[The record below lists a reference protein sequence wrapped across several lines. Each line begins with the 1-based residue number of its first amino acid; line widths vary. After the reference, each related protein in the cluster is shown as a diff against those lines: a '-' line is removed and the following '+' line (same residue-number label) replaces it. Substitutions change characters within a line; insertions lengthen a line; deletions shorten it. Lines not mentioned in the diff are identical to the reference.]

1 MQATI
6 NITFSVIWLDVASH
20 TVKLASGM
28 VMLGI
33 KNGNIEKP
41 AVKITPA
48 INSALDT
55 NAMPA
60 LPFLE
65 KSAQA
70 RPAIIPSTG
79 AAIIRGYL
87 L

>member
-1 MQATI
+1 M
-6 NITFSVIWLDVASH
+6 NITFKVKWLDVASH
-20 TVKLASGM
+20 TVRLASGM

-33 KNGNIEKP
+33 KNGNIENP

-48 INSALDT
+48 INKALDT
-55 NAMPA
+55 NAIPG

-65 KSAQA
+65 KKAQA
-70 RPAIIPSTG
+70 NPPKIPSTG
-79 AAIIRGYL
+79 AIIIRGYL

>member
-41 AVKITPA
+41 AVKIA
-48 INSALDT
+48 HSIQ
-55 NAMPA
+55 MPC
-60 LPFLE
+60 LHYPF
-65 KSAQA
+65 
-70 RPAIIPSTG
+70 
-79 AAIIRGYL
+79 
-87 L
+87 

>member
-1 MQATI
+1 M

-20 TVKLASGM
+20 TVRLASGM
-28 VMLGI
+28 VILGI

-41 AVKITPA
+41 AVKITPV

-55 NAMPA
+55 NAIPA
-60 LPFLE
+60 FPFLE
-65 KSAQA
+65 KNAQA
-70 RPAIIPSTG
+70 RPATTPNTG
-79 AAIIRGYL
+79 AITMKGYL